1 MDWKDIVQ
9 AYDVTNHPDVRT
21 GALTKEDATR
31 AFMKSWVRIFCS
43 VSKRVY
49 LLTQRKHTHTHTLTQ
64 DKNGD
69 NVVTREEFSEYYH
82 DISAVVDRDDYFELM
97 MRNCW
102 HLSGGEGVSSNTS
115 CRRVLVVFEDDSQKI
130 VEIKND
136 LGLGSDKSKIMERL
150 KEQGVKGVK
159 RVELTH

>member
-1 MDWKDIVQ
+1 MDKSGRVDWQDIVK

-21 GALTKEDATR
+21 GALSKEDASR
-31 AFMKSWVRIFCS
+31 AFMKSW
-43 VSKRVY
+43 
-49 LLTQRKHTHTHTLTQ
+49 

-69 NVVTREEFSEYYH
+69 CVVTREEFSEYYA

-102 HLSGGEGVSSNTS
+102 HLSGGEGVSTNTS
-115 CRRVLVVFEDDSQKI
+115 CRRVLVVFQDDSQRV

-136 LGLGSDKSKIMERL
+136 LGVGSDMGKIMQRL
-150 KEQGVKGVK
+150 KEQGVEGVK

>member
-1 MDWKDIVQ
+1 MDKSGRVDWQDIVK
-9 AYDVTNHPDVRT
+9 AYDVMNHPDVRT
-21 GALTKEDATR
+21 GALSKEDASR
-31 AFMKSWVRIFCS
+31 AFMKSW
-43 VSKRVY
+43 
-49 LLTQRKHTHTHTLTQ
+49 

-69 NVVTREEFSEYYH
+69 CVVTREEFSEYYA

-102 HLSGGEGVSSNTS
+102 HLSGGEGVSTNTS
-115 CRRVLVVFEDDSQKI
+115 CRRVLVVFQDDSQRV

-136 LGLGSDKSKIMERL
+136 LGVGSDMGKIMQRL
-150 KEQGVKGVK
+150 KEQGVEGVK

>member
-1 MDWKDIVQ
+1 MDKSGRVDWRDIVK

-21 GALTKEDATR
+21 GALSKEDASR
-31 AFMKSWVRIFCS
+31 AFMKSW
-43 VSKRVY
+43 
-49 LLTQRKHTHTHTLTQ
+49 

-69 NVVTREEFSEYYH
+69 CVVTREEFSEYYA

-102 HLSGGEGVSSNTS
+102 HLSGGEGVSTNTS
-115 CRRVLVVFEDDSQKI
+115 CRRVLVVFQDDSQRV

-136 LGLGSDKSKIMERL
+136 LGVGSDMGKIMQRL
-150 KEQGVKGVK
+150 KEQGVEGVK